1 MFVGKFLFWFIIIV
15 CLFRILV
22 VNKYIFLVF
31 WFFFFRRFVF
41 FIVEFEN
48 KGRESESIIYSCF
61 EIMINKFFIYDFD
74 LGIF

>member
-31 WFFFFRRFVF
+31 WFFFFRRIVF
-41 FIVEFEN
+41 FIVEFES

>member
-48 KGRESESIIYSCF
+48 KGRESESVIYSCF

>member
-15 CLFRILV
+15 CLFGILV